1 MSNINVPSK
10 FVDILGNVKSFKS
23 PLSRSV
29 DLNIICSCEKLDT
42 GFFLLWETWILNRAG
57 REQRAHLDVGL
68 NTCLEMAALKQLQK
82 EAGKARGQRRELDP
96 PCPCLSFLLKS
107 FLVPVNSPFPSLHTT
122 VYCIL
127 HFLCTLI
134 CIISCF
140 RFLNDPEKLRQTH
153 LGIVMEV

>member
-23 PLSRSV
+23 PLSQSV

-96 PCPCLSFLLKS
+96 PCPCLSFLLNRS
-107 FLVPVNSPFPSLHTT
+107 WFLSTALSHLSTPLCIA
-122 VYCIL
+122 YCIFSVL
-127 HFLCTLI
+127 
-134 CIISCF
+134 SY
-140 RFLNDPEKLRQTH
+140 
-153 LGIVMEV
+153 V